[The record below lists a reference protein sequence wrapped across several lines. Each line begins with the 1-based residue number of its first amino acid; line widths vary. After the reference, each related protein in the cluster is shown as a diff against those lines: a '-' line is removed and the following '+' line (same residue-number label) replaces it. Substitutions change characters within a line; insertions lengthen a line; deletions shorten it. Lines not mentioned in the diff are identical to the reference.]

1 MPVVEESLQANPEE
15 QEADL
20 EKVENDEHR
29 TRGKYRKIDKSEEPV
44 ETEEQEELA
53 TKTDQAEKPVRSTSA

>member
-1 MPVVEESLQANPEE
+1 MVEESLQANPEE

-20 EKVENDEHR
+20 EKVESDEHEEIVAK
-29 TRGKYRKIDKSEEPV
+29 TDKSEEPV

-53 TKTDQAEKPVRSTSA
+53 NKDRPSKKKTC

>member
-1 MPVVEESLQANPEE
+1 MVEESLQVNPEE

-20 EKVENDEHR
+20 EKVESDEHEEIVAN
-29 TRGKYRKIDKSEEPV
+29 TDKSEEPV

-53 TKTDQAEKPVRSTSA
+53 IKTEPSRKTS